1 MANIDANSWFNE
13 SKNKFSVCNE
23 GGKTSS
29 KNNIFIE
36 QVTTRFQHQLQQQ
49 PPPQPQPPPPQQQQ
63 QALLF
68 VIQLRRT
75 ISVDAKLMN
84 NIIGTIKLFFRFF

>member
-1 MANIDANSWFNE
+1 M
-13 SKNKFSVCNE
+13 CNE

-36 QVTTRFQHQLQQQ
+36 QVTTRIQHQLQQQ
-49 PPPQPQPPPPQQQQ
+49 PPPQPPPQQQQQ

-75 ISVDAKLMN
+75 ISVNAKLMN
-84 NIIGTIKLFFRFF
+84 NIIGTINLFFRFFFSMSDMFF